1 MKVVIIGAGVAGL
14 GIGWKLAQAGVSV
27 TILERAQAG
36 SGATTSSAGMIA
48 AAAELG
54 HGETPEA
61 AFARRSNELWPAFA
75 RDVEAQ
81 SSVPVGYVK
90 SGSLMIALK
99 SETKHQRG
107 GGHEHGHEQAHGH
120 ERGHGHGEHAQVDG
134 QPNPHA
140 QGADIAMLDA
150 EHAREMEPLLADDV
164 TGALWAPHEAQVDTH
179 ALVRALSVAFVRA
192 GGKVLANETA
202 VRVEVDM
209 GRVEGIRT
217 PFTIHRAD
225 AYVLAGGAWSSRV
238 EGLPPEAVPPIIP
251 IKGEIIVLSPPPGAV
266 LPKHVVWGNEIYVTP
281 RGERLLV
288 GATVER
294 AGFDTS
300 FSQEALHWLRRQSCG
315 LMPALEGWELTER
328 WAGLRPAS
336 PDGMPILGPTVVEGL
351 YVASGQY
358 RNGIL
363 FAPAVAEVV
372 SRVVLGQALD
382 VAAFDPRRFDGSKP
396 YAPSSVVETAHR
408 APGKDAGFQEWH
420 IGF

>member
-14 GIGWKLAQAGVSV
+14 GIGWKLAQAGASV

-36 SGATTSSAGMIA
+36 SGATTASAGMIA

-61 AFARRSNELWPAFA
+61 ALARRSNELWPAFA
-75 RDVEAQ
+75 QDVEAQ
-81 SSVPVGYVK
+81 SGIPVGYVK
-90 SGSLMIALK
+90 SGSLMVALK
-99 SETKHQRG
+99 SETKHRHG
-107 GGHEHGHEQAHGH
+107 GGHEHAQGDDH
-120 ERGHGHGEHAQVDG
+120 GHGHGEHAQVDG

-140 QGADIAMLDA
+140 QGGDVAMLDA
-150 EHAREMEPLLADDV
+150 DHAREMEPMLTADV
-164 TGALWAPHEAQVDTH
+164 AGALWAPHEAQVDTH
-179 ALVRALSVAFVRA
+179 ALVRALSAAFVRA
-192 GGKVLANETA
+192 GGKVLTNETA
-202 VRVEVDM
+202 VRVEV
-209 GRVEGIRT
+209 GKGSVEGIRT

-238 EGLPPEAVPPIIP
+238 EGLPKEAVPPVIP
-251 IKGEIIVLSPPPGAV
+251 IKGEIIVLSPPSGAAM
-266 LPKHVVWGNEIYVTP
+266 PKHVVWGNEIYVTP
-281 RGERLLV
+281 RGQRLLV

-294 AGFDTS
+294 AGYDTS
-300 FSQEALHWLRRQSCG
+300 FSPEALHWLRSQSAG

-372 SRVVLGQALD
+372 SRVVLGQGFDA
-382 VAAFDPRRFDGSKP
+382 AAFDPRRFDGSQP
-396 YAPSSVVETAHR
+396 HAPSSVVETAHR
-408 APGKDAGFQEWH
+408 APGKDAGFREWH